1 MQALLSASDCVCEN
15 APEDNVEQYKATTW
29 EEALLLHI
37 LLFPEC

>member
-15 APEDNVEQYKATTW
+15 VPGDKVERYKETAW